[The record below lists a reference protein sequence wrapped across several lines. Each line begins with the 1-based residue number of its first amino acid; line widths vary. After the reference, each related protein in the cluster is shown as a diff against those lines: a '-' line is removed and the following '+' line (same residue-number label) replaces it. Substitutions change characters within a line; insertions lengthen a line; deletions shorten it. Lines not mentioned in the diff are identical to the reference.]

1 MKVQTKK
8 EIYFNSKSPTFWK
21 LSNFYGG
28 VEKEFMKD
36 RFPDKKVKNWMDE
49 IEGYNKDEFIEL
61 LKTLQPEKKTWTPGK
76 LKYWIRNDEEEGEI
90 LIKGILYKLIGTS
103 VKDTVVGK
111 RRKKIIIKE
120 LDLDDL
126 EVKPNTKDNEKKE
139 LMLKILRKK
148 FSKKEYKEEL
158 LKTGNM
164 VLHEKPL
171 RGGTN
176 NWTYKNG
183 EGGDWLGKLLMK
195 VRKEIREKEKEKIKK
210 LKR

>member
-8 EIYFNSKSPTFWK
+8 EIYFNSKSREFWK

-36 RFPDKKVKNWMDE
+36 RFLNKEVKNWMDE
-49 IEGYNKDEFIEL
+49 IEGYNKDEFIHC
-61 LKTLQPEKKTWTPGK
+61 LKLLQPEKKTWTPGK
-76 LKYWIRNDEEEGEI
+76 LKYWIRNDEEGEI

-103 VKDTVVGK
+103 VKDTAVGK
-111 RRKKIIIKE
+111 RRRKIIMKE

-126 EVKPNTKDNEKKE
+126 EVKPNTKDSEKKE
-139 LMLKILRKK
+139 LMLKLLRKK
-148 FSKKEYKEEL
+148 YSKREYKDEL
-158 LKTGNM
+158 LRTGNM
-164 VLHEKPL
+164 ILHEKPL
-171 RGGTN
+171 RGGAD

-195 VRKEIREKEKEKIKK
+195 VREEIRGKEEKKK
-210 LKR
+210 

>member
-8 EIYFNSKSPTFWK
+8 EIYFNSKSREFWK

-36 RFPDKKVKNWMDE
+36 RFLDKKVRNWMDG
-49 IEGYNKDEFIEL
+49 IEKYNKDKFIHC
-61 LKTLQPEKKTWTPGK
+61 LKLLQPEKKKWTPGK

-103 VKDTVVGK
+103 VKDTAVGK
-111 RRKKIIIKE
+111 RRRKIIMKE

-126 EVKPNTKDNEKKE
+126 EVKPNTKDSEKKE
-139 LMLKILRKK
+139 LMLKLLRKK
-148 FSKKEYKEEL
+148 FSKKEYKDEL
-158 LKTGNM
+158 LRTGTM

-171 RGGTN
+171 RGGTD

-183 EGGDWLGKLLMK
+183 EGGDWLGKILMK
-195 VRKEIREKEKEKIKK
+195 VREEIRGKEEKKK
-210 LKR
+210 